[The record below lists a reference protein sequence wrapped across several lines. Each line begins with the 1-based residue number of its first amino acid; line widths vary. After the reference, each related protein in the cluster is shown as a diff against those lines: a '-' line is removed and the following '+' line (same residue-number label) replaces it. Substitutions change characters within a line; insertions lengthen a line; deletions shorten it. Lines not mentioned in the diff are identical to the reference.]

1 MADTSAEP
9 DEAQTRRTYLA
20 CMAWQFDDD
29 DTLGPR
35 VWPVYIAARER
46 PTAEQI
52 VLAVACEHA
61 KENPQTAAD
70 RLAVVAR
77 FAEEMN
83 LELAS
88 YVGAFAYTADD
99 ERVIHNADDLKPP
112 DSVKVDTDTGG
123 LKVGDDTYGVCPAA
137 PGDDDGE

>member
-1 MADTSAEP
+1 MADASAEP
-9 DEAQTRRTYLA
+9 DGAQTRRTYLA

-35 VWPVYIAARER
+35 VWPVYIAASER

-70 RLAVVAR
+70 RLSVVAR

-83 LELAS
+83 LEFAS

-99 ERVIHNADDLKPP
+99 ERVIHSADDLMTP
-112 DSVKVDTDTGG
+112 DGLRVDTDTGG
-123 LKVGDDTYGVCPAA
+123 LKVGDG
-137 PGDDDGE
+137 

>member
-1 MADTSAEP
+1 MADPNIEP
-9 DEAQTRRTYLA
+9 DKAQTRRTYLA

-35 VWPVYIAARER
+35 VWPVYIEARER

-52 VLAVACEHA
+52 VLAVAREHA
-61 KENPQTAAD
+61 KENPQTEAD

-83 LELAS
+83 LEFAS
-88 YVGAFAYTADD
+88 HVGAFAYSADD

-112 DSVKVDTDTGG
+112 DGLKVDTDTGG
-123 LKVGDDTYGVCPAA
+123 LKVGDETYGVYPAA
-137 PGDDDGE
+137 PGDDDSE